1 MNKQTVALHT
11 LGCKLN
17 YAESSTIAERFRR
30 EGFRVVELSEGG
42 DVVVINSCTVTENA
56 DRECRQVV
64 RRALRANPD
73 AYVIV
78 TGCYAQ
84 LKPEEIAS
92 MDGVD
97 MVLGSAEKFQIF
109 EHCGDFQKEETPR
122 IAVGEIAEATG
133 FGPAFTGEGDSRTR
147 AFLKVQDGCDYNCA
161 FCTIPLARGGSRSQP
176 IQEAFHQACQLVESG
191 YQEIVITG
199 VNVGDFGKGRAE
211 SFLDLLRR
219 LHEVPRLQR
228 LKISSI
234 EPNLLTDPI
243 IELASASDRML
254 PHFHIPLQSGSD
266 QILGKMRRRYRSS
279 VYRDRVETI
288 LRLMPH
294 AAIGVDVIVGFPGE
308 TEEHFQETYSFLN
321 ELPIA
326 YLHVFTYSERQ
337 NTPAAEFGGAV
348 PVGERRD
355 RTRRLRILS
364 EKKRGQFAAAH
375 EGEVRPVLFES
386 RQMEGMIEGY
396 TDNYIRVGV
405 PFHPALAGK
414 IVEVRVGEF
423 NGNYAAGAVVNAQ
436 LSAMLPVLPV
446 VNYCGT

>member
-1 MNKQTVALHT
+1 MNKQTVSLHT

-56 DRECRQVV
+56 DRECRQVI

-109 EHCGDFQKEETPR
+109 EHCGHFQKEATPR

-176 IQEAFHQACQLVESG
+176 IQEAFRQACQLVESG

-199 VNVGDFGKGRAE
+199 VNVGEGEGE

-337 NTPAAEFGGAV
+337 NTPAAELA
-348 PVGERRD
+348 ERIRWGTP
-355 RTRRLRILS
+355 RPHPKASHPFR
-364 EKKRGQFAAAH
+364 KKRSLLRPTGHDPPELDLACWSLASCLLRFQTDGA
-375 EGEVRPVLFES
+375 EGKWRP
-386 RQMEGMIEGY
+386 G
-396 TDNYIRVGV
+396 
-405 PFHPALAGK
+405 
-414 IVEVRVGEF
+414 
-423 NGNYAAGAVVNAQ
+423 
-436 LSAMLPVLPV
+436 
-446 VNYCGT
+446 C